1 MKITDKVVIRELNTV
16 RSLDL
21 EESISNYPE
30 SERDGRSDIQFLA
43 DEVSYRISLY
53 KEETATAEEYEEA
66 QRFLKETSNGKKM
79 PYYATFPPK
88 PKYSEL
94 GLQNKTRLA
103 KDITQYSSINKRRNY
118 YE

>member
-30 SERDGRSDIQFLA
+30 SERDGRSDMQFLA
-43 DEVSYRISLY
+43 DEVSYQISLY

-66 QRFLKETSNGKKM
+66 QRFLRETSNGKKM
-79 PYYATFPPK
+79 PCYAKNGIKTVK
-88 PKYSEL
+88 STALTAKKQL
-94 GLQNKTRLA
+94 LQKRL
-103 KDITQYSSINKRRNY
+103 
-118 YE
+118 